1 MRPAQ
6 ASEICTAESR
16 LLEILAYS
24 KELKILPCSFG
35 ARYLANS
42 SAGAYRSQ
50 LGPRIA
56 EGFAQTRVPVDLTKD
71 GVMGGLG

>member
-16 LLEILAYS
+16 LLEILAHC
-24 KELKILPCSFG
+24 KKLKILRFG

-42 SAGAYRSQ
+42 SAGACRSQ
-50 LGPRIA
+50 LGPLIA